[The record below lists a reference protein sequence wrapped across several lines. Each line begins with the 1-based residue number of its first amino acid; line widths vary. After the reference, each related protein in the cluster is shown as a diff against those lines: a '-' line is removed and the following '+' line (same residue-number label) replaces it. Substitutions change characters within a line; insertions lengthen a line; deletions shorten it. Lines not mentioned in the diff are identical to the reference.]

1 MSNML
6 IRRWRNASQCA
17 DNRLSIAACLGYIV
31 AVNLLADMTVSYHTQ
46 TFSSSGRKNASSK
59 RVTEKKHD
67 SWENTDARHLQLSIL
82 FFSIF
87 PVGLSDRSWQTRID

>member
-1 MSNML
+1 ML

-31 AVNLLADMTVSYHTQ
+31 TVNLLADMTVSYHTQ
-46 TFSSSGRKNASSK
+46 AFSCRKNASSK
-59 RVTEKKHD
+59 GVTEKKHD

-82 FFSIF
+82 FFLHLSSRIIR
-87 PVGLSDRSWQTRID
+87 PVLADSY